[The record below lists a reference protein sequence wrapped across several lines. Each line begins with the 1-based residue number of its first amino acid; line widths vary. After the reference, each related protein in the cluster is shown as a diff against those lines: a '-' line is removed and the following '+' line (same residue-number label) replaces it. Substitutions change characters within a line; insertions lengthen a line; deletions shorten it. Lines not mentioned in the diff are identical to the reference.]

1 MTAKYGGLALSTGI
15 ILAIVGALLFP
26 GGPVIDRVD
35 QTDFRVAA
43 AAMGEAPALTHTMSY
58 LTIVAM
64 LLQIFGAV
72 GLFHLASGQGGL
84 GGTLLKFGA
93 VASIIEWSIILM
105 ATGMRHFVTHLL
117 QRAENAADGSEIQ
130 MGFNNAALAVYTDMM
145 GVFVAFIALF
155 PIASALVGLGLV
167 GRFPTLSVYKIAAY
181 GLIVAGAAG
190 VVNFLVAMYMSG
202 PDPWAFLIISNVL
215 LNVAALCLLVTGI
228 GMYQSRVGLAEEPEE
243 VSPIGAPATA

>member
-15 ILAIVGALLFP
+15 VLAIVAAMLFP

-35 QTDFRVAA
+35 QTDFSVAA
-43 AAMGEAPALTHTMSY
+43 ATMGEAPTLTHTMSF

-72 GLFHLASGQGGL
+72 GLFHLASGHGGL
-84 GGTLLKFGA
+84 GGALLKFGA
-93 VASIIEWSIILM
+93 VASIVEWSIIIL

-117 QRAENAADGSEIQ
+117 QRGANAADGSEIQ
-130 MGFNNAALAVYTDMM
+130 MGFNNAALATYVDMI

-167 GRFPTLSVYKIAAY
+167 GRFPTMNLYKLAAY

-190 VVNFLVAMYMSG
+190 LVNFLVAMYTSG
-202 PDPWAFLIISNVL
+202 PDPWAFLIISNAL
-215 LNVAALCLLVTGI
+215 LNIAALCLFVTGI
-228 GMYQSRVGLAEEPEE
+228 GMYQSRVELAEEPEE
-243 VSPIGAPATA
+243 VSPAGSLATA

>member
-1 MTAKYGGLALSTGI
+1 MTARYGGLALSAGI
-15 ILAIVGALLFP
+15 VLAIVAAMLFP

-35 QTDFRVAA
+35 QTDFSAA
-43 AAMGEAPALTHTMSY
+43 AATMGEAPTLTHTMSF

-84 GGTLLKFGA
+84 GGTILKFGV
-93 VASIIEWSIILM
+93 VASIIEWSIIIL

-117 QRAENAADGSEIQ
+117 QRGANAADGSEIQ
-130 MGFNNAALAVYTDMM
+130 MGFNNAALAVYIDMI
-145 GVFVAFIALF
+145 GVFVAFIAIF

-167 GRFPTLSVYKIAAY
+167 GRFPTMNVFKLAAY
-181 GLIVAGAAG
+181 GLIAVGAVG
-190 VVNFLVAMYMSG
+190 MVNFLVAMYMSG
-202 PDPWAFLIISNVL
+202 PDPWAFLIVSNVV
-215 LNVAALCLLVTGI
+215 LNIGALCLLVTGI

-243 VSPIGAPATA
+243 ASPSGALATA

>member
-1 MTAKYGGLALSTGI
+1 MALVLKEVGIVTAKYGGLALSTGI
-15 ILAIVGALLFP
+15 ILAIVSAMLFP

-43 AAMGEAPALTHTMSY
+43 AAMGEAPTLTHTMSF

-93 VASIIEWSIILM
+93 VASIIEWSLILM

-117 QRAENAADGSEIQ
+117 QRGANAADGSAIQ
-130 MGFNNAALAVYTDMM
+130 MGFNDGALAVYTVMVA
-145 GVFVAFIALF
+145 VFVAFIALF

-167 GRFPTLSVYKIAAY
+167 GRFPTMNLYKLAAY
-181 GLIVAGAAG
+181 GLVVSGAAAL
-190 VVNFLVAMYMSG
+190 VNFLVAMYTSG
-202 PDPWAFLIISNVL
+202 PDPWTFLIISNVL
-215 LNVAALCLLVTGI
+215 LNIAALCLFVIGI
-228 GMYQSRVGLAEEPEE
+228 GMYRSRRGLAEQ
-243 VSPIGAPATA
+243 G